1 MDFNSLQ
8 SFLLL
13 KLVLSSLASGIFFKL
28 PHPFDKILVI
38 VDGFLAICYDKIFQG
53 HLVYF

>member
-13 KLVLSSLASGIFFKL
+13 KLMLSSLASGIFFKL

-38 VDGFLAICYDKIFQG
+38 ADGFLAICYDKIFQG